1 MAKANTFAAVLSR
14 AVWEEICLK
23 QRPPLYLVKGGRR
36 GTRSISGIDGII
48 FKLSNRARMVA
59 KRKRQGGHRDYS
71 T

>member
-14 AVWEEICLK
+14 TVWEEINPQ
-23 QRPPLYLVKGGRR
+23 QRAPLYIVKDRRR

-59 KRKRQGGHRDYS
+59 
-71 T
+71 